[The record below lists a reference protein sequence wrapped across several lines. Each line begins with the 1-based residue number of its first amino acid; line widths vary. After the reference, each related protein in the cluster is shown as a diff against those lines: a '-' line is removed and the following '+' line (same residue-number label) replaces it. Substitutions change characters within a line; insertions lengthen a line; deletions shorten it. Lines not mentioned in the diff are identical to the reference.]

1 MQTPNMSDVIEEY
14 LKNFLKGTDFVEI
27 RRNEIAEQFNCVP
40 SQINYV
46 IKTRFTVQQGYIVE
60 SKRGG
65 GGYIRIMKVNLIEE
79 IDIITSLIDVL
90 KPKLS
95 VKQAVHIIHNLY
107 ENDIITQN
115 EAELILVTMDKD
127 SLDIA
132 GDKADYIRSQMM
144 YNLLNKLQYETI
156 KGGN

>member
-14 LKNFLKGTDFVEI
+14 LKKFLKSNDQVEI
-27 RRNEIAEQFNCVP
+27 RRNEIAEHFNCVP

-79 IDIITSLIDVL
+79 IDIITSLIDLL

-95 VKQAVHIIHNLY
+95 IKQAVHMIHNLY
-107 ENDIITQN
+107 ENDIVSQN
-115 EAELILVTMDKD
+115 EAELLLVTMEKD
-127 SLDIA
+127 SLELA
-132 GDKADYIRSQMM
+132 GDKADYLRSQIMR
-144 YNLLNKLQYETI
+144 NILHKLQYKTI
-156 KGGN
+156 KGES